1 VGLILPRTQCVV
13 ESEGGVDGPGCY
25 RLRRLRSDIY
35 GCFTRRADALFDLC
49 DAMACA
55 PGSVACPVELSLE
68 PEFRRG
74 HAMVYESLAHGLVDA
89 GRLRRVLV
97 ERLAPARA
105 GEPLMF
111 AVDVTPIPRP
121 DCRYVDGLSMVQVRG
136 AGGDRLMS
144 GWPVSV
150 LVGLCWGVS
159 SWVDP
164 LEARRIEPGGG
175 SSQAALA
182 QIEGLLDDL
191 TVTGRFRV
199 GQVAPLV
206 MLDAGYPV
214 VRLAHALA
222 GRPVQVMGRVRG
234 DRVFYG
240 PPPAPDG
247 AVGRGARH
255 GARFVCADAATH
267 PEPDVEITAHAEQ
280 YGRVRVTAWHNLHQ
294 ALTRTGPWSDFPA
307 GQGLPILP
315 GTLIKINVERLPRGA
330 QPKPLWLWHT
340 TPAGTTAEVDLLWK
354 AYLRRFDQEHFHR
367 FAKVRLGLAH
377 ARLISADAADR
388 WNAVVLAAYAQLR
401 AAAPLVADEPRPW
414 QKKTA
419 PGKLPTPCR
428 VRAGFRRLRG
438 HLGTPAG
445 AVKPTR
451 PGTGRPPGRKN
462 PPKPRVPV
470 YNKSD
475 ITLMASLARAATPP

>member
-1 VGLILPRTQCVV
+1 VGLIVPRTKCVV
-13 ESEGGVDGPGCY
+13 ESQGGAEGSGYD

-35 GCFTRRADALFDLC
+35 GCFTRRADALFELC

-55 PGSVACPVELSLE
+55 PGPVACPVELSLE
-68 PEFRRG
+68 PQFRRG
-74 HAMVYESLAHGLVDA
+74 HAMVYESLAHGRVDA

-111 AVDVTPIPRP
+111 AVDVTAIPRP
-121 DCRYVDGLSMVQVRG
+121 DCRYVDALSMVQVRG

-150 LVGLCWGVS
+150 LVGLSWGAS

-164 LEARRIEPGGG
+164 LEARRIRPGDG
-175 SSQAALA
+175 SSTAALA
-182 QIEGLLDDL
+182 QVECLLDDL
-191 TVTGRFRV
+191 AVTGGVRV

-206 MLDAGYPV
+206 MFDAGYPV
-214 VRLAHALA
+214 VWLAHALA
-222 GRPVQVMGRVRG
+222 GRAVQVMGRVRG

-240 PPPAPDG
+240 RPPAPGG
-247 AVGRGARH
+247 ALGRSARH
-255 GARFVCADAATH
+255 GARFVCAHAATH
-267 PEPDVEITAHAEQ
+267 PEPDVEITADAEQ
-280 YGRVRVTAWHNLHQ
+280 YGRVRVTAWHGLHQ
-294 ALTRTGPWSDFPA
+294 ALTRTGVWSGFPA
-307 GQGLPILP
+307 GRTLPILP
-315 GTLIKINVERLPRGA
+315 GTLIKIDVEHLPRGV

-340 TPAGTTAEVDLLWK
+340 APEGTTVEVDLLWR

-367 FAKVRLGLAH
+367 FAKVHLGLGH
-377 ARLISADAADR
+377 ARLISAEAADR

-401 AAAPLVADEPRPW
+401 AAAPLVADEPKPW

-419 PGKLPTPCR
+419 PGVLPTPCR
-428 VRAGFRRLRG
+428 VRAGFRRIRG

-475 ITLMASLARAATPP
+475 ITLMASLARAVTPP